1 MEVLPAAKIEERNE
15 IADIY
20 LDNSFYTLDNNER
33 NNIKRNVLDIL
44 EKYKEYFSNTSKS
57 EVPIIGEVDGEII
70 SGQIDRLIIKERE
83 IVIIDYKNTIRNY
96 NNQSDLPEAFIKQ
109 LELYKKLVSKI
120 YIDKKIRCYILL
132 TSYLNMIEVNQYQTY

>member
-1 MEVLPAAKIEERNE
+1 MPAAKIEERNE

-33 NNIKRNVLDIL
+33 NKIKRNVLDIL

-57 EVPIIGEVDGEII
+57 EVPIIGEVNGEII

-96 NNQSDLPEAFIKQ
+96 NNQSDLPKAFIKQ

-132 TSYLNMIEVNQYQTY
+132 TSYLNMIEVN